1 MIFIM
6 LSLLIT
12 GCKTSQDSQRGA
24 EVIAESVQGNKD
36 KEPEQQAIKELEN
49 EQEKN
54 SERQDTDNEQSQGN
68 NAENEEDGSIP
79 TSFENCNGVIP
90 LCVDDAI
97 WGMTKEEF
105 EQYSGISLG
114 VEGIE
119 IPNDMYAFEPANTLY
134 YKDMQV
140 SSQFDFFQN
149 KIVGYSF
156 MIQDYLNGSQIVPEI
171 SRILYDCY
179 GENDATYCWEVE
191 NTDHYFWLTEKGIL
205 YLCSTDKGSSCSVQY
220 WSRAVAYEVWPVSE
234 ALCEIILARDSG
246 DVRQGDKSTGCFD
259 SIAFDTVLENVSDE
273 TGKVIEQYLDFLENP
288 IIDGM
293 QGFWSTSL
301 QFGSFDIDSFSI
313 IDMDRD
319 GIPELILQQLD
330 YEMDGILYNYYLAEY
345 YIFTYRDGSL
355 CYAGSVYD
363 NIPRAPGK
371 MFLLNGKII
380 FGTDHVSDCNL
391 YFYGELSGT
400 NLIVNKGGSQKI
412 DLEGGKQD
420 YIYAWNGKEISLEE
434 AEYYFWYEGIEG
446 EDKYIKE
453 VRNVYIHE
461 NTSENRELYRILMG
475 AIDSVY

>member
-1 MIFIM
+1 M
-6 LSLLIT
+6 LSMSIT
-12 GCKTSQDSQRGA
+12 GCKTSQDKQRIA
-24 EVIAESVQGNKD
+24 ETIAESVQNNIDNNLKQQTIE
-36 KEPEQQAIKELEN
+36 EPED
-49 EQEKN
+49 EQEN
-54 SERQDTDNEQSQGN
+54 PSEGRDTDNEQSQDN
-68 NAENEEDGSIP
+68 NAENEEDSSIP

-90 LCVDDAI
+90 ICVDDNV

-105 EQYSGISLG
+105 EQYSGVSLG
-114 VEGIE
+114 GEGIE
-119 IPNDMYAFEPANTLY
+119 IPNDMYAYEPVSVPV
-134 YKDMQV
+134 YKDIQV
-140 SSQFDFFQN
+140 SCQFDFYQS

-156 MIQDYLNGSQIVPEI
+156 MIQDYLNGSQIVSGI
-171 SRILYDCY
+171 SKILYDSY
-179 GENDATYCWEVE
+179 GENDSTYCWEVE
-191 NTDHYFWLTEKGIL
+191 NTDHYFWLTEKGII
-205 YLCSTDKGSSCSVQY
+205 YLTSADRGNSCSIQY

-234 ALCEIILARDSG
+234 ALCEIISARDSG
-246 DVRQGDKSTGCFD
+246 DVGQADKSTGCFE

-273 TGKVIEQYLDFLENP
+273 TGKVIAGYLDFLENP
-288 IIDGM
+288 LIDGI
-293 QGFWSTSL
+293 QGFWSTSH

-391 YFYGELSGT
+391 YFYGELNGT

-412 DLEGGKQD
+412 DLEGGKQE

-453 VRNVYIHE
+453 VRSVYIHE